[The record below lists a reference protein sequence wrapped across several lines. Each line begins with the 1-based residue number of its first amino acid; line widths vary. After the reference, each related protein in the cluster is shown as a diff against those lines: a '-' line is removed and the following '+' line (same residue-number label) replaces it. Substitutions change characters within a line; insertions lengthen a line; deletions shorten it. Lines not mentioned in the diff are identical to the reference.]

1 MVCHRTLQ
9 ARAVRPPQRRWSKLP
24 PHAGSELAAGG
35 ARAAKRMGLR
45 RCSAVAVRPPRPVA
59 SWSTRGAVS
68 VKASNSGGDYLQSRP
83 GSTTFLTVGFMEDD
97 DYESSPHVDEAGHW
111 HFVGLR
117 RCRRRPSA
125 RTRSP
130 RGHDELKST
139 IFNHAAAMTCPVD
152 LRRPAGLSK
161 WQSKMMWQWGIWT
174 LRKRRVLG
182 AVLRASWHAIMHN
195 VWSHSN
201 GLTLSERGFPPYAAP
216 NVGMVQILR
225 LVKTQCSCASAFSSE
240 LWPWIGSSLKYD
252 CSLVIRGSV
261 RFHIQSFLKITT

>member
-1 MVCHRTLQ
+1 MVQLIIIVLQRCAHPNAECCAGIFASIVHLPSNCIISIRPLACFYTTQEALMVCHRTLQ
-9 ARAVRPPQRRWSKLP
+9 ARAVRPPQRRWSRLP

-117 RCRRRPSA
+117 RCRRRTSA
-125 RTRSP
+125 RRRSP

-139 IFNHAAAMTCPVD
+139 NFNHAAAMTCPVD
-152 LRRPAGLSK
+152 L
-161 WQSKMMWQWGIWT
+161 
-174 LRKRRVLG
+174 
-182 AVLRASWHAIMHN
+182 
-195 VWSHSN
+195 
-201 GLTLSERGFPPYAAP
+201 
-216 NVGMVQILR
+216 
-225 LVKTQCSCASAFSSE
+225 
-240 LWPWIGSSLKYD
+240 
-252 CSLVIRGSV
+252 
-261 RFHIQSFLKITT
+261 